1 MNMLDAHRLVDLEPP
16 VKEGEYWFVYEQL
29 YPESRGRMAHSFR
42 KEEHAR
48 RFFETGEMPE

>member
-16 VKEGEYWFVYEQL
+16 IKEGGYWFVYEQL